1 MQGKEMRVGVPTF
14 SELFA
19 ALPPEYRTD
28 PVHRALRE
36 AYRRE
41 LEQLLSTAGSPA
53 CRKPQVTMSLWRT
66 AGAQRIAEFSVS
78 DAEIPRTAQVNWH
91 GQNTSQWLYAGA
103 IVVQDGIVST
113 HH

>member
-1 MQGKEMRVGVPTF
+1 MQGKDMRVCVPTF

-19 ALPPEYRTD
+19 TLPPEYQTD
-28 PVHRALRE
+28 PVHAALRE

-41 LEQLLSTAGSPA
+41 LEQLMATASSQA
-53 CRKPQVTMSLWRT
+53 CRKPQISMSLWRT

-78 DAEIPRTAQVNWH
+78 DIEIPRTAQVNWH

-103 IVVQDGIVST
+103 IVVQDGTVST